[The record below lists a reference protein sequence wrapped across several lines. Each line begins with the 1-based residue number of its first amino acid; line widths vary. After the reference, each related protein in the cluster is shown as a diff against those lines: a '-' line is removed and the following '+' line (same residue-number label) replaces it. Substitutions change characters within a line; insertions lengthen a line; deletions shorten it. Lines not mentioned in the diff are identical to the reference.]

1 MVADSI
7 TDSQLFR
14 GSPIARDDFKKRK
27 ANWVR
32 KLKQWKIDDARRSQW
47 IHQCEEEDGCSR
59 LRDKPP
65 EMKTLGDRFSHLR
78 AWRAD
83 DDSDDDDETGLS
95 AATASGSPTS
105 VLKNK
110 DSDSNN
116 DCFCC
121 SKQLTEEEEASVDAN
136 DEEEEGPSQS
146 DHNKST
152 STAKPEEPSGDQ
164 KKKEDEC
171 CPLCAEK
178 MDKTDLRFKPCSSCE
193 YKVCLFCYK
202 RINESTGVC
211 PGCRKKYE
219 QQQTGSNSGGEVT
232 FQQRGGDPLPLS
244 SSFQGLDS
252 D

>member
-27 ANWVR
+27 ANLLR
-32 KLKQWKIDDARRSQW
+32 KIDDARRSQW

-65 EMKTLGDRFSHLR
+65 EIKTLSDRFSHLR
-78 AWRAD
+78 AWSVD
-83 DDSDDDDETGLS
+83 DDSDDDETGLS
-95 AATASGSPTS
+95 AATASSPTS

-110 DSDSNN
+110 DS

-152 STAKPEEPSGDQ
+152 STAKPEEPSADQ
-164 KKKEDEC
+164 KKKKEDEC

-202 RINESTGVC
+202 RINEDTGVC
-211 PGCRKKYE
+211 PGCRTKYE
-219 QQQTGSNSGGEVT
+219 QKTGSSSGGEVT
-232 FQQRGGDPLPLS
+232 FQQQRGGDPLPLS
-244 SSFQGLDS
+244 SAFQGLDS